1 MASGNSGYSQSSRK
15 HETMRQL
22 RTDLNLCRLPE
33 EKMSC
38 DRREPDDSSTYS
50 DGGLFENRNNASG
63 ANALF
68 DSMPYQLENMDPVPM
83 PQGSRGIDLRDD
95 EDGLP
100 HKLRPH
106 KDVGGKFQGGVLFAA
121 QRPGS
126 SAPALPMTR
135 FFRSHLAQKEEEEL
149 SSTFAHQRKEKA
161 TEIVFPNTYFGG
173 ASMDE
178 DQ

>member
-106 KDVGGKFQGGVLFAA
+106 KDVGGKFQGRCAICSSKTWFFCTCTPNDAFLPVPPGTKRRRGIVKYICSPA
-121 QRPGS
+121 QGEGYRDCFS
-126 SAPALPMTR
+126 KHI
-135 FFRSHLAQKEEEEL
+135 FW
-149 SSTFAHQRKEKA
+149 
-161 TEIVFPNTYFGG
+161 GG
-173 ASMDE
+173 KHG
-178 DQ
+178 

>member
-1 MASGNSGYSQSSRK
+1 MKTVYHIN
-15 HETMRQL
+15 
-22 RTDLNLCRLPE
+22 
-33 EKMSC
+33 C
-38 DRREPDDSSTYS
+38 DRTRTWVASSK
-50 DGGLFENRNNASG
+50 A
-63 ANALF
+63 
-68 DSMPYQLENMDPVPM
+68 
-83 PQGSRGIDLRDD
+83 
-95 EDGLP
+95 
-100 HKLRPH
+100 
-106 KDVGGKFQGGVLFAA
+106 GVLFAA